1 MYYVMGNMTPHRE
14 PAWALLAERGRIL
27 AHRCRQVAADRSD
40 DARPSEAISDAAE
53 RAQAVADALTAHVPK
68 ALQPLPGHEFPA

>member
-1 MYYVMGNMTPHRE
+1 MP
-14 PAWALLAERGRIL
+14 
-27 AHRCRQVAADRSD
+27 
-40 DARPSEAISDAAE
+40 ARPEAISDAAE